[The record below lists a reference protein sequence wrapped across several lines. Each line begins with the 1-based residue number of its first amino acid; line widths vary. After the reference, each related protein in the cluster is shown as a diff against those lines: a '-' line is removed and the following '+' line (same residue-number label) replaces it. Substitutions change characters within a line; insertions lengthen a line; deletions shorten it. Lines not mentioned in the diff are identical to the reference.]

1 MEGASMLRR
10 RSSFFPSVPEILE
23 LPCLQ
28 TSPSSGR
35 HGTFKVSRECLPPP
49 SLHPPT
55 PFRR

>member
-35 HGTFKVSRECLPPP
+35 HGWVLQ
-49 SLHPPT
+49 SLCSPWT
-55 PFRR
+55 W